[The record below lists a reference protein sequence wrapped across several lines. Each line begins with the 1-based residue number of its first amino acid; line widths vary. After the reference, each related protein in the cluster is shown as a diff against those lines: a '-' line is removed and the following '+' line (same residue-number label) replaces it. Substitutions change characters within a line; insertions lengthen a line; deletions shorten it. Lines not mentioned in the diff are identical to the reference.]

1 MAQPALPFVP
11 TPPAADNIITL
22 SGATWADY
30 QRVLELRGDRSV
42 PRVAYLEGRLEL
54 MNPSLSHEAIKSMI
68 GCLVEAWCLE
78 RGVEITP
85 YGSWTHESKA
95 SSRGVEPDEC
105 YVLGDNVEP
114 ERCDLAIE
122 VIWTSGGLDKLEI
135 YRKLGV
141 REVWIWKE
149 GALSLFELEG
159 EQYNPIGASGVLAGI
174 DLDQLLGFIEVR
186 PMTRAVRQYR
196 AALLGERG
204 SLR

>member
-1 MAQPALPFVP
+1 MAQAALPSVP
-11 TPPAADNIITL
+11 TPPAADSIIRL

-42 PRVAYLEGRLEL
+42 PRVAYLEGELEL
-54 MNPSLSHEAIKSMI
+54 MRPSLSHEAIKSMI

-78 RGVEITP
+78 KGVEITP

-122 VIWTSGGLDKLEI
+122 VVWTNGGLDKLEI

-141 REVWIWKE
+141 REVWIWE
-149 GALSLFELEG
+149 AGVLSLFELDGDEYK
-159 EQYNPIGASGVLAGI
+159 QIPSSGVLAGI
-174 DLDQLLGFIEVR
+174 DTEQLLRFVEVR
-186 PMTRAVRQYR
+186 PMTRAVREYR
-196 AALLGERG
+196 ELVRGGGE
-204 SLR
+204 

>member
-1 MAQPALPFVP
+1 MAQPALPFAV
-11 TPPAADNIITL
+11 TPPAPDSIISL

-42 PRVAYLEGRLEL
+42 PRVAYLEGQLEL
-54 MNPSLSHEAIKSMI
+54 MSPSLSHEAIKSML
-68 GCLVEAWCLE
+68 GRLVEAWCLE

-85 YGSWTHESKA
+85 YGSWTHESKS

-105 YVLGDNVEP
+105 YVLGDNAEP

-141 REVWIWKE
+141 REVWIWKA
-149 GALSLFELEG
+149 GALSLYELQD
-159 EQYNPIGASGVLAGI
+159 EQYEPIVSSGVFPGI
-174 DLDQLLGFIEVR
+174 DIDQLLRFVEVR

-196 AALLGERG
+196 AQLAAGGE
-204 SLR
+204 

>member
-1 MAQPALPFVP
+1 MAQPALPFVL
-11 TPPAADNIITL
+11 TPPAADSIIGL

-42 PRVAYLEGRLEL
+42 PRVAYLEGQLEL
-54 MNPSLSHEAIKSMI
+54 MNPSLSHEAIKSML
-68 GCLVEAWCLE
+68 GRLVEAWCLA

-85 YGSWTHESKA
+85 YGSWTHESKS

-105 YVLGDNVEP
+105 YVLGDDTEP

-122 VIWTSGGLDKLEI
+122 VVWTSGGLDKLEI

-141 REVWIWKE
+141 REVWIWKA
-149 GALSLFELEG
+149 GAVSLFTLAG
-159 EQYNPIGASGVLAGI
+159 EQYQPISASRVLPGI
-174 DLDQLLGFIEVR
+174 DIDQLLRFVEVR

-196 AALLGERG
+196 ALLHAGGE
-204 SLR
+204 